1 MNINATIIGQLIT
14 FVVFVWFTQ
23 KFVWLPII
31 AALEERKKKIA
42 EGLAAADRGV
52 HEQELA
58 QQRALDSMKEA
69 KAQAA
74 EIVGNAKKRAD
85 EIVDE
90 AKEQAKGEG
99 VRIIEA
105 ARSEL
110 DLEANR
116 VREELRSR
124 VAELAVTG
132 AGRILKREIDLAA
145 HKDIV
150 DALAAEI

>member
-1 MNINATIIGQLIT
+1 MNINATLIGQLIT

-23 KFVWLPII
+23 KYVWLPII

-42 EGLAAADRGV
+42 EGLAAAERGE

-58 QQRALDSMKEA
+58 QQRALESMKGA
-69 KAQAA
+69 KVEAA
-74 EIVGNAKKRAD
+74 EILGNAKKRAD

-90 AKEQAKGEG
+90 AKQKAKGEG
-99 VRIIEA
+99 DRIVEG
-105 ARSEL
+105 ARAEI
-110 DLEANR
+110 DMEANR

-124 VAELAVTG
+124 VAELAVEG
-132 AGRILKREIDLAA
+132 AGRILKREIDLAS

>member
-1 MNINATIIGQLIT
+1 MNINATLIGQLIT

-23 KFVWLPII
+23 KYVWLPII

-58 QQRALDSMKEA
+58 QKRALDSMKEA

-90 AKEQAKGEG
+90 AKDQARSEGE
-99 VRIIEA
+99 RIVEA

-124 VAELAVTG
+124 VAELAVVG
-132 AGRILKREIDLAA
+132 AGRILKREVDLAA